1 MSPEAIILEQQYER
15 KMKKKLEN
23 TIKVTI
29 TDSESK
35 YSFEVGDDA
44 TWKKVLDKFIN
55 LLNASGYYIT
65 YSKIEEWVNE
75 TDARYYNEILE
86 S

>member
-15 KMKKKLEN
+15 KMKKKEN
-23 TIKVTI
+23 IIKVTI

-55 LLNASGYYIT
+55 LLNLSGYYIT

-75 TDARYYNEILE
+75 TDARYCDEILE